1 MVRFLARRLL
11 FGVLVL
17 WLISVAVFML
27 FFVAPH
33 DPARTIAG
41 RQATAETVALVRHR
55 LGLDQPILTQYGHFL
70 TGLAHGDLGY
80 SYYNSEPV
88 RSLIAVRLP
97 VTLSLTL
104 GGAVL
109 WLIIG
114 VGVGVL
120 AARRPRSPIDR
131 GATVFV
137 LAGLSMPTF
146 LVGLLLLYF
155 LFFRL
160 HLVGV
165 DAFPGGGYVPLTQSP
180 AQWAQH
186 LVLPWLTIALVSAA
200 TYSRLTRGAL
210 LEVLGE
216 DYVRTAR
223 SKGLSDR
230 RVVYRHALRSALTPV
245 VTQLG
250 IDVGALLGG
259 AIITENVFGLPGL
272 GQLAVQSVT
281 TQDPPVIVGL
291 VLLAAFFVVV
301 ANIVV
306 DLCYAVLDPRV
317 ARA

>member
-1 MVRFLARRLL
+1 VIRFLVRRLL

-17 WLISVAVFML
+17 WLISVAVFAL
-27 FFVAPH
+27 FFIAPH

-41 RQATAETVALVRHR
+41 RQATPQTVALVRHR
-55 LGLDQPILTQYGHFL
+55 LGLDQPVLSQYGHFL
-70 TGLAHGDLGY
+70 SRLGHGDLGY

-88 RSLIAVRLP
+88 RSLIAARLP

-109 WLIIG
+109 WLAIG
-114 VGVGVL
+114 VGIGVL
-120 AARRPRSPIDR
+120 SARHPRSFIDR

-146 LVGLLLLYF
+146 LVGLLLLYV

-160 HLVGV
+160 HLAGI
-165 DAFPGGGYVPLTQSP
+165 DAFPGGGYVPLTQNP
-180 AQWAQH
+180 GQWAQH
-186 LVLPWLTIALVSAA
+186 LILPWLTLALVSAA
-200 TYSRLTRGAL
+200 TYSRLTRGSL

-216 DYVRTAR
+216 DYIRTAR
-223 SKGLSDR
+223 SKGISER
-230 RVVYRHALRSALTPV
+230 RVIYRHALRSALTPV

-250 IDVGALLGG
+250 VDVGALLGG

-281 TQDPPVIVGL
+281 TQDLPVIVGI
-291 VLLAAFFVVV
+291 VLFASFFVVL

-306 DLCYAVLDPRV
+306 DLLYAVLDPRV
-317 ARA
+317 RRA